1 MTGDK
6 LALGAVAAL
15 AAVGLVR
22 QRGSFKKAATAADM
36 DRILLQAER
45 DFIQLHRCVLDVYKE
60 RTDES
65 LPPHERLSDAF
76 AICVKSFQD
85 YGYLKPGTRTPTQ
98 KGIRASRIKMLDDD
112 AIAKQKEYQKLKIA
126 ARRSRAR
133 AKGSSA
139 RHHPRASV
147 LERRLGSA
155 NKVSQKLLK
164 GQLQQIRDS
173 MEPVFSCETVFGTC
187 REEAPSAGHCFM
199 AALAVQ
205 DILGGEIKF
214 GEVKLDGEPI
224 AHYWNKVG
232 EWEVDITGDQFRQPE
247 VQIKK
252 GTLRPSHATF
262 ERGRYEYLDQDFNKE
277 PMAIYERFKGRLIK
291 QLEKDDLCEY
301 VDHLKKMEKS

>member
-1 MTGDK
+1 MTGNN

-15 AAVGLVR
+15 AALGLAK
-22 QRGSFKKAATAADM
+22 QRGSFKKTATTPNV

-45 DFIQLHRCVLDVYKE
+45 DFIQLHRCVLSVYKE
-60 RTDES
+60 RTDTS

-85 YGYLKPGTRTPTQ
+85 YGYLKPGTRTPTL
-98 KGIRASRIKMLDDD
+98 KGIRASKIKMLDDD
-112 AIAKQKEYQKLKIA
+112 AIAKQKEYQRLKVA

-139 RHHPRASV
+139 RHHPRVSA

-155 NKVSQKLLK
+155 NKVSQKWLK
-164 GQLQQIRDS
+164 GQLQQIRDA

-205 DILGGEIKF
+205 DILGGKIMF
-214 GEVKLDGEPI
+214 GEVKFDGEPI

-232 EWEVDITGDQFRQPE
+232 DWEVDITGDQFRQPE
-247 VQIKK
+247 VQLKK
-252 GTLRPSHATF
+252 GKLRPSHATF
-262 ERGRYEYLDQDFNKE
+262 ERDRYEYLDQDFNKE
-277 PMAIYERFKGRLIK
+277 PMAIYERFKGRLIS

-301 VDHLKKMEKS
+301 VDHLKKMEKP